1 MFHRM
6 NKIPLYV
13 IGSLLFGIKTYI
25 VYRFLFNIE
34 LDNIM
39 QEIILFINPFVSAFL
54 VFAISVWLKEER
66 QMKFIRYASLIGS
79 FILYFNLIFYRNFTD
94 FLTIPVLFQGSNAA
108 DLGSSV
114 LALINIPD
122 ILLFLDVAIIWY
134 VSKKYGNSLT
144 VSYKKRKKV
153 LAFSLSIAF
162 LLGNYIL
169 AEIERP
175 QLLQRTF
182 DREYLVKNIG
192 IFNYH
197 IYDIVQQ
204 SKSKAQ
210 RVFADGNELTEIASY
225 MNNNTT
231 DNSQTDLAGIAEDKN
246 VIFVSLESLQSFV
259 INNTL
264 HGEEITPFLNDLIG
278 DSYYFENFYHQ
289 TEQGKTSDSEF
300 LVETGLYPLPS
311 GAVFFTHGQNEYNST
326 AELLKNNGYSTSVF
340 HANNK
345 SFWNR
350 DVMYNNLGIDQFY
363 DVDAYEVTD
372 ENSVGWGLKD
382 KPFFEQSI
390 KYLQALPEPYYSRFI
405 TLTNHYPFDLAEEDA
420 TIDKFD
426 SNSKTLNQYF
436 QTVRYMDEAIKDFFD
451 QLKAAGEYEDSIIVL
466 MGDHYGIS
474 DFHDR
479 AMAQYLEKDEITA
492 YDHIQLQ
499 RVPFM
504 IHIPGEDGKVI
515 SKIAG
520 QIDVKP
526 TLMHLLGVDD
536 SNDLSF
542 GTNLFGDNRKE
553 YIALRD
559 GSFISDDYIYTKDQ
573 CFNRETGELITSE
586 TDDIKG
592 EAENAIPNKCEPIE
606 QQVQQE
612 LTYSDQ
618 IIYGDLFRFYDFNNK
633 NIDSDENNSNENKKK

>member
-1 MFHRM
+1 MFHKI

-13 IGSLLFGIKTYI
+13 IASLLFGIKTYI

-34 LDNIM
+34 LDNAM

-54 VFAISVWLKEER
+54 VFAISVWLKQER
-66 QMKFIRYASLIGS
+66 QMKFIRYASLLGTL
-79 FILYFNLIFYRNFTD
+79 ILYFNLVFYRNFSD

-108 DLGSSV
+108 DLGSSI
-114 LALINIPD
+114 LALIHIWD
-122 ILLFLDVAIIWY
+122 LLLFLDVLIIWY
-134 VSKKYGNSLT
+134 LSKKYTSTFT
-144 VSYKKRKKV
+144 VSYKKRKKA

-197 IYDIVQQ
+197 IYDVVQQ

-210 RVFADGNELTEIASY
+210 RVFADGNELTEIKQY
-225 MNNNTT
+225 MQENTT
-231 DNSQTDLAGIAEDKN
+231 DQSETDLAGIAKDKN
-246 VIFVSLESLQSFV
+246 LIFISLESLQSFV

-264 HGEEITPFLNDLIG
+264 HGEEVTPFLNDII
-278 DSYYFENFYHQ
+278 DESYYFNNFYHQ

-326 AELLKNNGYSTSVF
+326 SELLKNNGYSSSVF

-372 ENSVGWGLKD
+372 ENSIGWGLKD

-390 KYLQALPEPYYSRFI
+390 KYLQSLPEPYYSRFI

-436 QTVRYMDEAIKDFFD
+436 QTVRYMDESIKEFFD
-451 QLKAAGEYEDSIIVL
+451 QLKESGEYEDSIIVM

-474 DFHDR
+474 DFHDK
-479 AMAQYLEKDEITA
+479 AMAQYLEKDKITP

-499 RVPFM
+499 RVPF
-504 IHIPGEDGKVI
+504 IVHIPGEEGKTI
-515 SKIAG
+515 SKIGG

-526 TLMHLLGVDD
+526 TLMHVLGVDD
-536 SNDLSF
+536 SNDFSF
-542 GTNLFGDNRKE
+542 GTNLFGENRKE
-553 YIALRD
+553 FVALRD
-559 GSFISDDYIYTKDQ
+559 GSFISDDHIYTKDQ
-573 CFNRETGELITSE
+573 CFNRETGELIVS
-586 TDDIKG
+586 DDESSTEG
-592 EAENAIPNKCEPIE
+592 EDKQLESPCEPIKE
-606 QQVQQE
+606 QVQEE

-618 IIYGDLFRFYDFNNK
+618 IIYGDLFRFHDFQNGDLEGK
-633 NIDSDENNSNENKKK
+633 QK

>member
-1 MFHRM
+1 MFYQNR
-6 NKIPLYV
+6 KIPLYV
-13 IGSLLFGIKTYI
+13 IASLLFGLKTYI
-25 VYRFLFNIE
+25 VYRFIFNIE
-34 LDNIM
+34 LDNAM

-54 VFAISVWLKEER
+54 VFALSIWFKEKRQLK
-66 QMKFIRYASLIGS
+66 FTRYAMLIGS
-79 FILYFNLIFYRNFTD
+79 LILYFNLVFYRNFTD

-114 LALINIPD
+114 MALIHIPD
-122 ILLFLDVAIIWY
+122 ILLFLDVAIVWY
-134 VSKKYGNSLT
+134 LSKKYGTALS
-144 VSYKKRKKV
+144 VSYHKRNKV

-162 LLGNYIL
+162 LMGNYIL

-210 RVFADGNELTEIASY
+210 RVFADGNELAEIEDY
-225 MNNNTT
+225 INNNTT
-231 DNSQTDLAGIAEDKN
+231 DNSKSDMFGIAKDKN
-246 VIFVSLESLQSFV
+246 VIFISLESMQSFV

-264 HGEEITPFLNDLIG
+264 HGEEITPFLNDLVE

-326 AELLKNNGYSTSVF
+326 TEILKNNGYTSNVF

-350 DVMYNNLGIDQFY
+350 DVMYDNLGIDKFY
-363 DVDAYEVTD
+363 DVESYDVND

-382 KPFFEQSI
+382 KPFFDQSI
-390 KYLQALPEPYYSRFI
+390 KYLEDLPEPYYSRFI
-405 TLTNHYPFDLAEEDA
+405 TLTNHYPFDLDPEDA

-436 QTVRYMDEAIKDFFD
+436 QTVRYTDEAIKEFFSD
-451 QLKAAGEYEDSIIVL
+451 LKASGEYEDSIIVL

-474 DFHDR
+474 DFHDK
-479 AMAQYLEKDEITA
+479 AMAQYLDKEEITP

-499 RVPFM
+499 RVPFI
-504 IHIPGEDGKVI
+504 IHIPGQDGKVM
-515 SKIAG
+515 SEVAG

-526 TLMHLLGVDD
+526 TLTHLLGIDD
-536 SNDLSF
+536 SDDLSF
-542 GTNLFGDNRKE
+542 GTDLFGENRKG

-559 GSFISDDYIYTKDQ
+559 GSFISNDYIYTKDQ
-573 CFNRETGELITSE
+573 CFNRSTGELIAAETE
-586 TDDIKG
+586 GITDDEHTKQ
-592 EAENAIPNKCEPIE
+592 ENACQPIE
-606 QQVQQE
+606 EKVAKE
-612 LTYSDQ
+612 LSYSDQ
-618 IIYGDLFRFYDFNNK
+618 IIYGDLFRFHDFK
-633 NIDSDENNSNENKKK
+633 NENEETNESKNESE